1 MVTTDFRIMVLGG
14 NVEEITECKEGYCL
28 RSGNMERQRHLK
40 LFLRNQKME
49 GTQVLFRNELRRG
62 SQKDKKALLYKL
74 KKVHLSHCSEV
85 ASCLGVFS
93 SFPVLF

>member
-1 MVTTDFRIMVLGG
+1 MVTPGSRIIVLGG

-49 GTQVLFRNELRRG
+49 GTQVLFELRRG
-62 SQKDKKALLYKL
+62 SQKDKKALLYVKE
-74 KKVHLSHCSEV
+74 S
-85 ASCLGVFS
+85 A
-93 SFPVLF
+93 PVTL